1 MTSGVLAGNCK
12 QLHVEGG
19 GEPDAEGLPFEAWLE
34 WRGDEEVPA
43 LPTEPRVYRETS
55 AGLGLRA
62 AHSVQ
67 AEALQRLPGGQSTLP
82 GWAAS
87 DVLGR
92 QGGQSAL
99 PGTGAAEEP
108 PMPPAGVGAAGR

>member
-1 MTSGVLAGNCK
+1 M
-12 QLHVEGG
+12 EGG

-92 QGGQSAL
+92 QGGQSAF